1 MSLNSVPLELSDL
14 SELLEFHP
22 NQKQFW
28 MFPQSP
34 LLERIS
40 IENQLFLQTGFAGT
54 FVCPPPRNRCC
65 CCCCCCWWWW
75 WCERMTPFTY
85 TMTTMSFR
93 CSMLAGNPVQ
103 TRLQVFDLF
112 LAARATGRRTNREE
126 YQLEPCHYSWLK
138 CLRKR
143 KRGTPGERG
152 GGRGDYSQSQVST
165 FAFFIHECST
175 RSESSY
181 GSGALRGIQGRTFSL

>member
-1 MSLNSVPLELSDL
+1 
-14 SELLEFHP
+14 
-22 NQKQFW
+22 
-28 MFPQSP
+28 
-34 LLERIS
+34 
-40 IENQLFLQTGFAGT
+40 
-54 FVCPPPRNRCC
+54 
-65 CCCCCCWWWW
+65 
-75 WCERMTPFTY
+75 MTPFTY

-165 FAFFIHECST
+165 FAFLFAIVQPEVNLHMVAEPC
-175 RSESSY
+175 
-181 GSGALRGIQGRTFSL
+181 GASRAEHSHYRLFQVDFVVTHFP